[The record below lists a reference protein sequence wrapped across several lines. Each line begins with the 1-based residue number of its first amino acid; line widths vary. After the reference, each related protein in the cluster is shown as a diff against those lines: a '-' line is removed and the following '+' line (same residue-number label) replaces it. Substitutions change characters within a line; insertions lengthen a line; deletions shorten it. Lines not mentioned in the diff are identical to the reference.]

1 MSTRPSTPFH
11 PNLLELD
18 LHGLTTAYAERI
30 LDEFLRDCA
39 RRGVCCTL
47 IIHGKGSRSPEQPPV
62 LKRKVNCWLRRYDEG
77 LAFCSATRRDGGT
90 GTLYLLLLNPEKSRC
105 RRRDYRI

>member
-1 MSTRPSTPFH
+1 
-11 PNLLELD
+11 LELD
-18 LHGLTTAYAERI
+18 LRGLTTAYAERI

-47 IIHGKGSRSPEQPPV
+47 IIHGKGSRSPERRPV
-62 LKRKVNCWLRRYDEG
+62 LKRKLNYWLRRYDEG
-77 LAFCSATRRDGGT
+77 LAFCSATRRDGVPAPST
-90 GTLYLLLLNPEKSRC
+90 YCCSTRRKSRC